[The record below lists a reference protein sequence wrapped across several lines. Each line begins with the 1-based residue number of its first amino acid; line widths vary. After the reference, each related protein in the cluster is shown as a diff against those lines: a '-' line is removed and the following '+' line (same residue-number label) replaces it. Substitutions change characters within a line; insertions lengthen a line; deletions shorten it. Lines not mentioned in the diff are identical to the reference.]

1 MHTLLDIE
9 LAQSADHDRSGV
21 SLSPLRQT
29 LARLLGRT
37 AR

>member
-1 MHTLLDIE
+1 MHTLLDLE
-9 LAQSADHDRSGV
+9 LAHSADHDRSIV

-29 LARLLGRT
+29 LSRLLGRT